1 MLITFHGLDGRSA
14 ATQAALTAAF
24 ALALSGRPTTLLR
37 VATATQGLA
46 RFQGKMP
53 EGVTLVERTIAADE
67 FTADDLDDVLADGE
81 GATGDIVLDLPLDR
95 VSDETVTTLADL
107 SILVV
112 GPSPFD
118 ERLAAS
124 ALGRLPPGPPARPIW
139 LLGCGRSGG
148 EPDARRFER
157 SMRSLLGREPDPASP
172 RCSFL
177 PVTLPAPS
185 RSEADALADGCPQP
199 ATLRQGILLL
209 AAAEVAASNPHA
221 ADLDHDA
228 FVEALGFGERTLVSA
243 DQRRLSER
251 LRDLADDLETLEDE
265 GPRPEALADA
275 PMLRGWS
282 FRAGRTRVIA
292 GHVVDHPTIPS
303 GRAAL
308 TSDVYA
314 TDGKTWART
323 LSRFYK
329 LDTPAVA
336 MRPPRSPVDR
346 RPVATPSI
354 NAGDTEHEP

>member
-1 MLITFHGLDGRSA
+1 MLLTFHGLDGRSA

-37 VATATQGLA
+37 VATATQGLT
-46 RFQGKMP
+46 RIQGTMP
-53 EGVTLVERTIAADE
+53 EGVTLVERTTNGDE
-67 FTADDLDDVLADGE
+67 LSADDLDDALADGE
-81 GATGDIVLDLPLDR
+81 GAAGDIVLDLPLDR
-95 VSDETVTTLADL
+95 VRDEIVTTLADL

-112 GPSPFD
+112 GPSRFD

-124 ALGRLPPGPPARPIW
+124 ALGRLPPGDPARPIW

-157 SMRSLLGREPDPASP
+157 SMRSLLGREPDPTSP

-199 ATLRQGILLL
+199 TTLRQGILLL

-221 ADLDHDA
+221 AELDHDA

-251 LRDLADDLETLEDE
+251 LRDLADDLETLEEE
-265 GPRPEALADA
+265 GPRPEDLVDA
-275 PMLRGWS
+275 PMMQAWS
-282 FRAGRTRVIA
+282 FRTGRTRVIA
-292 GHVVDHPTIPS
+292 GHVVGHPTIPS

-308 TSDVYA
+308 TSDVFA
-314 TDGKTWART
+314 TDGKTYART
-323 LSRFYK
+323 LSRMYR
-329 LDTPAVA
+329 LGTPEIS
-336 MRPPRSPVDR
+336 MRPV
-346 RPVATPSI
+346 
-354 NAGDTEHEP
+354 GLQ